1 MEIPMPK
8 AKRAHSTPKPPR
20 PTQTPPLGLQCE
32 DEFYKIAD
40 SVSVLW
46 FIWDSVAN
54 GTLESS
60 KLIDSALNYILVPM
74 DDAVQKLGVKLGL
87 EVDRFDRYS
96 EGEEDEARG

>member
-1 MEIPMPK
+1 VRIARPNPH
-8 AKRAHSTPKPPR
+8 AQQRPR
-20 PTQTPPLGLQCE
+20 LLASNE

-54 GTLESS
+54 GTLDST

-74 DDAVQKLGVKLGL
+74 DDAVQKLGGKLGL

-96 EGEEDEARG
+96 EGEEDEANV